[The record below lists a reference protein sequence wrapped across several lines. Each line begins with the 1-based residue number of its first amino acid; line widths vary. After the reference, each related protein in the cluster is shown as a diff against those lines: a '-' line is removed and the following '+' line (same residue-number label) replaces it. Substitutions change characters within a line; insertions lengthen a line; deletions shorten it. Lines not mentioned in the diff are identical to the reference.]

1 MIWSNNT
8 YSLESTLNW
17 EKIYNNSN
25 SENLEEINET
35 SVAQNLQKFVEQKPN
50 ITNLV
55 TKEYTVIIDYPV
67 MEYQS
72 IKKIRF

>member
-1 MIWSNNT
+1 MIRSNNT
-8 YSLESTLNW
+8 YSLESTLIW
-17 EKIYNNSN
+17 DNNSN

-55 TKEYTVIIDYPV
+55 TKEYKVIIDYPV
-67 MEYQS
+67 IEYQS
-72 IKKIRF
+72 IK